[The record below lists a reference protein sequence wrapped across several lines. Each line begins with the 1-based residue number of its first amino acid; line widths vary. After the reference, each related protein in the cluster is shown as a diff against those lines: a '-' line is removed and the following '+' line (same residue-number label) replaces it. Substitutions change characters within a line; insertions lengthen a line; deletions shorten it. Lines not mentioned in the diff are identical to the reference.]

1 MKQLILNS
9 TFLLLI
15 FISACTYS
23 QNISTEGVQWC
34 TWDNDLELWR
44 DCTVDYNKPSLI
56 IINKDQTVITQT
68 TEDNRSTYYINTREV
83 LTNDKQEKI
92 WRYDINSDLGQSY
105 TLFINPITKTVRA
118 VYIRDGVTQG
128 TTFYIKA
135 IY

>member
-23 QNISTEGVQWC
+23 QNISTEGAQWC

-44 DCTVDYNKPSLI
+44 DCFVNDTKSSLI
-56 IINKDQTVITQT
+56 TINETQTVITQT
-68 TEDNRSTYYINTREV
+68 TEDNRSTYYINTSEV

-92 WRYDINSDLGQSY
+92 WRYDVTSDLGHSY
-105 TLFINPITKTVRA
+105 TLLINPTNRTVKA
-118 VYIRDGVTQG
+118 VYIKDGVTQG